1 MSYKIINIS
10 SGKKIKILNLVKILE
25 KNLNKKAKIKMEK
38 KIPTDIPASL
48 SYSRELKKLLKVK
61 KPTSF
66 EVGIRKFVN
75 WYKSYYNV

>member
-1 MSYKIINIS
+1 
-10 SGKKIKILNLVKILE
+10 
-25 KNLNKKAKIKMEK
+25 MEK

-61 KPTSF
+61 TPTTF
-66 EVGIRKFVN
+66 DDGIRKFVN